1 MHIEPVDYMILA
13 SNCATPVIDTSARI
27 APSAVISGDAHIG
40 PNCSIGHGA
49 VVVAEGGPIRLAAN
63 CIVMDTAVLRGVP
76 GQRLSLGK
84 NVMVGPR
91 SYLVGCVVE
100 DDVFLATG
108 ATVFN
113 GAFIGRGCEVRIN
126 GIVHIRTRLPE
137 GTTVPI
143 GWVAV
148 GDPASILPPDRHEE
162 IWAIQRALDFPK
174 YVLNAE
180 RAGPGEN
187 IMPRTMARY
196 AAALG
201 RMHRDDVVICREEG
215 PACGTT

>member
-1 MHIEPVDYMILA
+1 M
-13 SNCATPVIDTSARI
+13 ARFW
-27 APSAVISGDAHIG
+27 
-40 PNCSIGHGA
+40 
-49 VVVAEGGPIRLAAN
+49 AEVGPIRLDAN

-113 GAFIGRGCEVRIN
+113 GAIIGRGCEVRIN

-143 GWVAV
+143 GWCR
-148 GDPASILPPDRHEE
+148 GRPG
-162 IWAIQRALDFPK
+162 LDSP
-174 YVLNAE
+174 
-180 RAGPGEN
+180 AGPARGDMGDSARYGFPEICVERRACRARRKHHAAN
-187 IMPRTMARY
+187 VARY

-215 PACGTT
+215 SACGTT